1 MHDNLRTLLQFQS
14 QQQQK
19 KRARKAVSEVSRENS
34 VTRQNNLKMLD
45 KIIANTL
52 SNFISH
58 QIKFSRPL

>member
-19 KRARKAVSEVSRENS
+19 KRARKAVSEASRENS

-45 KIIANTL
+45 KIIAKTL
-52 SNFISH
+52 SNLYR
-58 QIKFSRPL
+58 IK